1 MAVTQYCTAFEPSS
15 SGGYLNK
22 TVNAQAITDI
32 NANNELQIMLLYE
45 NDFTADSSAMF
56 NPTTTGGFV
65 NTDGGSISMTEATGT
80 SVDPKLAVTYTDGST
95 ENHPAVSGG
104 SFDDAFMRTAPQT
117 SSANILAARNDT
129 DADNLTNTGTIATL
143 GNYKVFF
150 SAYVSRLIFR
160 FATNASKTASS
171 AVLHFNF
178 SADVTSGFARA
189 SWQGRSVYA
198 CKMSSDVSTSFGVE
212 DWSHLDGWESSGSYA
227 GYDPGGDDEVLYN
240 ATFFGANF

>member
-32 NANNELQIMLLYE
+32 IANDELMLMLLYE
-45 NDFTADSSAMF
+45 NDFTANSSAMYT
-56 NPTTTGGFV
+56 PTTSGGFV
-65 NTDGGSISMTEATGT
+65 NTDGGFITMTENTGT
-80 SVDPKLAVTYTDGST
+80 TTDPKLVVTYTDGTT
-95 ENHPAVSGG
+95 ETHYAVGG
-104 SFDDAFMRTAPQT
+104 GDFDDAFMRTAPQT
-117 SSANILAARNDT
+117 SSANILSARNDT

>member
-1 MAVTQYCTAFEPSS
+1 
-15 SGGYLNK
+15 
-22 TVNAQAITDI
+22 
-32 NANNELQIMLLYE
+32 MLLYE

-56 NPTTTGGFV
+56 NPTTSGGFV

-80 SVDPKLAVTYTDGST
+80 SVDPKLVVTYTDSST
-95 ENHPAVSGG
+95 ETHYAVGG
-104 SFDDAFMRTAPQT
+104 SSFDDAFMRTAPQ
-117 SSANILAARNDT
+117 SSSTNILAARNDT

-178 SADVTSGFARA
+178 SADVTS
-189 SWQGRSVYA
+189 
-198 CKMSSDVSTSFGVE
+198 
-212 DWSHLDGWESSGSYA
+212 
-227 GYDPGGDDEVLYN
+227 PGLEPPP
-240 ATFFGANF
+240 FS